1 MKVALVGTGGIAQAH
16 LRTLAAEP
24 DVEIVGHVSRSR
36 ERAEA
41 AAQRWGGGAYTS
53 LTNLLSTVQVEA
65 IWITTPP
72 HIHGELELELIEH
85 GVPFLVEKPLAADR
99 ETPEKIAAALQASGL
114 LAAVGYNFRAMDTL
128 AGVRE
133 SLAAN
138 PPSLI
143 MGNWN
148 DKTPP
153 PAWWHRQSS
162 SGGQMVEQA
171 THLVDLARYLV
182 GEASCTA
189 ASAVYR
195 DRGAY
200 PDLDVDTSSA
210 ALLKFAS
217 GAQGVFSATCLL
229 HGPTDV
235 SLKFVCDG
243 MLITLTREGAVYESA
258 QERREVKLTNDS
270 IKSENQAFLAAV
282 RSGDRSSVFSDYAD
296 ALLTHRLCFDI
307 LEASRKQTPDT
318 EPGRDEL

>member
-16 LRTLAAEP
+16 LRALAAEP
-24 DVEIVGHVSRSR
+24 DVEIVGHVSRIR

-41 AAQRWGGGAYTS
+41 AAQRWGGEAYTS
-53 LTNLLSTVQVEA
+53 LTDLLSAMQVEA
-65 IWITTPP
+65 VWITTPP
-72 HIHGELELELIEH
+72 HVHGDLELELIDH
-85 GVPFLVEKPLAADR
+85 GVPFLVEKPLSADR
-99 ETPEKIAAALQASGL
+99 ETPEKIAAALRDRGL

-128 AGVRE
+128 DGVRE
-133 SLAAN
+133 SLVAN
-138 PPSLI
+138 PPSLV
-143 MGNWN
+143 MGNWH
-148 DKTPP
+148 DTTPP

-162 SGGQMVEQA
+162 GGGQMVEQA
-171 THLVDLARYLV
+171 THLVDLARHLL

-189 ASAVYR
+189 ASAVHR
-195 DRGAY
+195 ARTAY

-210 ALLKFAS
+210 ALLKFVS

-243 MLITLTREGAVYESA
+243 LLITLTREGAVYEST
-258 QERREVKLTNDS
+258 EGRREVKLTNDS
-270 IKSENQAFLAAV
+270 IRSENQAFLAAV

-307 LEASRKQTPDT
+307 LEASRNPTAVA
-318 EPGRDEL
+318 GAARDKP